1 MDLFSTTALN
11 RVVEELPLNPAFFL
25 NTFFTTTETSE
36 TEDIKFDSVKGR
48 RLISPLVSPIA
59 S

>member
-25 NTFFTTTETSE
+25 NTFFTTAETS
-36 TEDIKFDSVKGR
+36 TPKTSSLTR
-48 RLISPLVSPIA
+48 
-59 S
+59 